1 MEADLQAKY
10 KVNRFTAITRSTVG
24 LEDHV
29 EMVTEESKSTVA
41 LREKVFWKS
50 EISENTQKTITKVK
64 EMKIKGGEED

>member
-1 MEADLQAKY
+1 MEAALPAKY
-10 KVNRFTAITRSTVG
+10 KESRYTVIIISTVG

-50 EISENTQKTITKVK
+50 
-64 EMKIKGGEED
+64 KI